1 MLPPP
6 PMQPIRVDRNR
17 ELKCVTLKLRSV
29 ATIHQADQACPSNVC
44 SAEQRSGASKRL
56 RCERELARSAS
67 PPHSTEPDALVVSS
81 PPTKRSRLLCERFD
95 AKQLERISRCLGMP
109 VDRVEDFFTRNRRTL
124 LAHMPPPGTSSG
136 VLRAAS
142 LAWAIK
148 RLCAAERRK
157 ACSRVDVSGV

>member
-1 MLPPP
+1 MGPKTDKFVAKAVKLVRHVALMCSPTCNPRADTTTCQQKVHHHRYLCHSQ
-6 PMQPIRVDRNR
+6 MVD
-17 ELKCVTLKLRSV
+17 L
-29 ATIHQADQACPSNVC
+29 
-44 SAEQRSGASKRL
+44 KRL
-56 RCERELARSAS
+56 RCERELAGSAS
-67 PPHSTEPDALVVSS
+67 PSHSTEPDALVVSS

-157 ACSRVDVSGV
+157 ACS